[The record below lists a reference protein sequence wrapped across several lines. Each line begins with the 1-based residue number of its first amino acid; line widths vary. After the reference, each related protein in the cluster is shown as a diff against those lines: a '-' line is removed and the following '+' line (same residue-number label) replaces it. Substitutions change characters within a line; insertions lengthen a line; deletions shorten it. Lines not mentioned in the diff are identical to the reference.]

1 METSTAA
8 AMTAS
13 IATMD
18 ATAVIRLT
26 PGGDTPRDERGWGE
40 DSGGSGRGNNK
51 DNNKNKVLSSE
62 DCVTCV
68 VGGYGVP

>member
-8 AMTAS
+8 R

-18 ATAVIRLT
+18 AAVVIQLT
-26 PGGDTPRDERGWGE
+26 LGGDMPRDERGWGE

-62 DCVTCV
+62 DCVTSV